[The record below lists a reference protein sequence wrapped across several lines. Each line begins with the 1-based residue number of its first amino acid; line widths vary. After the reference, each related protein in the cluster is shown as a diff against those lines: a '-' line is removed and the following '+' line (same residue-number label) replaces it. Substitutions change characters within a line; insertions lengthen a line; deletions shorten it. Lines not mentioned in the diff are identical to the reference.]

1 MVKNI
6 VLILFYGIVL
16 IPLLLVSLVSQKCRV
31 KLWYFFNDAVDTY
44 PSLPN
49 NKIDQLFTL
58 CVNFLLILGKKLGL
72 SYNEVNIWIF
82 CVIWPILT
90 LVLFVL
96 AIL

>member
-1 MVKNI
+1 MRRI
-6 VLILFYGIVL
+6 VIIICYGILL
-16 IPLLLVSLVSQKCRV
+16 IPVLLICFVSKKWRLKFWT
-31 KLWYFFNDAVDTY
+31 LLNDDVHTY
-44 PSLPN
+44 PALPDS
-49 NKIDQLFTL
+49 KIDQLFTL
-58 CVNFLLILGKKLGL
+58 CVNFLLILGKRIGL

>member
-6 VLILFYGIVL
+6 VLFLFYGIVL
-16 IPLLLVSLVSQKCRV
+16 FPLLQVSLVSQKCRV
-31 KLWYFFNDAVDTY
+31 KLWYCFNDAVDTY
-44 PSLPN
+44 PALPN

-96 AIL
+96 SVL